1 MYICFYIE
9 INLAHMHPQH
19 RSGSRIVPFLLDF
32 LESSIFCHIKDVWL
46 TWMCCRGQKQ
56 TLFIERKKEDCE
68 HRKSSA
74 ASEVHSEQ
82 TGNASQ

>member
-1 MYICFYIE
+1 M
-9 INLAHMHPQH
+9 NLAQMHPQH
-19 RSGSRIVPFLLDF
+19 RSGIRIMPLLLDF
-32 LESSIFCHIKDVWL
+32 LESSIFCHIKDVCL
-46 TWMCCRGQKQ
+46 HGCAVRGQKQ